1 MKKQLLILILLAINF
16 NLFSQEIKVNSG
28 TIKHFEHFNSVFI
41 DARNVDVWLPEGY
54 NSKTKYAVLYMHDGQ
69 MLFDSTDTWNH
80 QEWGVDETLSRL
92 KKDNKIKNVIVVGIW
107 NINKTRHSDY
117 FPQKPFESL
126 PQVQRDSI
134 YKATRSEKQS
144 LFSVKI
150 QSDNYLKF
158 IIKELK
164 PFIDSSFSTNSNR
177 KNTMIAGSS
186 MGGLISLYAIC
197 EYPEIFGASACLSTH
212 WLGIMPSVDKDNKP
226 NFNPI
231 PNAFFNYLKYN
242 LPSPKRHKIYFDYG
256 SLTLDAY
263 YKPYQ
268 TQVDLIMKSKG
279 FSNKNWL
286 TKEFVGDDHTEKSW
300 RNRLS
305 IPFVFILGK

>member
-1 MKKQLLILILLAINF
+1 MKKQLLILILLAFNF
-16 NLFSQEIKVNSG
+16 NLFSQEIKEVKVSSG
-28 TIKHFEHFNSVFI
+28 TIKHFEQFNSVFI

-69 MLFDSTDTWNH
+69 MLFDSTNNWNH
-80 QEWGVDETLSRL
+80 QEWGVDETLTHL
-92 KKDNKIKNVIVVGIW
+92 KKDNKIKDVIVVGIW
-107 NINKTRHSDY
+107 NNTKTRHSDY

-126 PQVQRDSI
+126 TPFQQDSI
-134 YKATRSEKQS
+134 YKATSNEKGS

-158 IIKELK
+158 IVKELK
-164 PFIDSSFSTNSNR
+164 PFIDSSFSTKSNR
-177 KNTMIAGSS
+177 KNTIIAGSS
-186 MGGLISLYAIC
+186 MGGLISIYAIC

-212 WLGIMPSVDKDNKP
+212 WLGIMPSEN
-226 NFNPI
+226 NPI

-256 SLTLDAY
+256 SLTLDAF

-268 TQVDLIMKSKG
+268 TQVDVIMKSKG

-300 RNRLS
+300 RNRLG
-305 IPFVFILGK
+305 IPLVFILGK

>member
-1 MKKQLLILILLAINF
+1 MKKQLFLLILLAINF
-16 NLFSQEIKVNSG
+16 NLFSQEIKVSSG

-41 DARNVDVWLPEGY
+41 DARNIDVWLPEGY
-54 NSKTKYAVLYMHDGQ
+54 NSKSKYAVLYLHDGQ

-80 QEWGVDETLSRL
+80 QEWGVDETLTQL
-92 KKDNKIKNVIVVGIW
+92 KKDNKIKDCIVVGIW

-126 PQVQRDSI
+126 PQIQRDSI
-134 YKATRSEKQS
+134 YKATRNEKQS
-144 LFSVKI
+144 LFSTKI

-158 IIKELK
+158 IVKELK
-164 PFIDSSFSTNSNR
+164 PFIDSSFSTKSNR
-177 KNTMIAGSS
+177 KNTIIAGSS
-186 MGGLISLYAIC
+186 MGALVSLYAIC
-197 EYPEIFGASACLSTH
+197 EYPEIFGTSACLSTH

-256 SLTLDAY
+256 SLTLDAF

-268 TQVDLIMKSKG
+268 TQVDLIMTLKG
-279 FSNKNWL
+279 FSNKNWMS
-286 TKEFVGDDHTEKSW
+286 KEFIGDDHTEKSW
-300 RNRLS
+300 RNRLG
-305 IPFVFILGK
+305 IPLAFILGK